1 MLTRRILIAASMAGS
16 MLAAG
21 SAFAQGQ
28 PIVGISTVTT
38 YSADARITAVDTN
51 ARTVSL
57 AFTNGATA
65 VRQVSPSVANFAQ
78 TKVGDNVSLA
88 FEDRLTFVLSGP
100 NTQTPRDRDTTV
112 TVAAGGGGTGVAG
125 ASAGQAVANWWVT
138 GVNPSAGTIS
148 LINPGGGEVRT
159 YNVSTPEGRAQLPR
173 VKPGDSV
180 TAINSSV
187 AVIAIT
193 PKS

>member
-1 MLTRRILIAASMAGS
+1 MLARRILIATSLVGS

-28 PIVGISTVTT
+28 AIVGISTVTT
-38 YSADARITAVDTN
+38 YSADARITAVDPN

-65 VRQVSPSVANFAQ
+65 TRQVSPSVANFAQ
-78 TKVGDNVSLA
+78 AKVGDMVSLA

-100 NTQTPRDRDTTV
+100 NTKTPRDRDMNV
-112 TVAAGGGGTGVAG
+112 TVAAGGGGSVAG
-125 ASAGQAVANWWVT
+125 ASAGQSVNTWWVT
-138 GVNPSAGTIS
+138 AVNPSAGTIS

-159 YNVSTPEGRAQLPR
+159 YNVTTPEGRAQLPR

>member
-1 MLTRRILIAASMAGS
+1 MLTRRILIAASVAGS

-28 PIVGISTVTT
+28 AIVGISTVTT
-38 YSADARITAVDTN
+38 YSADARITAVDPN

-78 TKVGDNVSLA
+78 TKVGDMVSLA

-100 NTQTPRDRDTTV
+100 NTKTPGDRSTNV
-112 TVAAGGGGTGVAG
+112 TVAAGTGTSAAG

-138 GVNPSAGTIS
+138 AVNPSANTIS
-148 LINPGGGEVRT
+148 LVNPAGGEIRT
-159 YNVSTPEGRAQLPR
+159 YNVTTPEGRAQLPR
-173 VKPGDSV
+173 VKPGDSL

-187 AVIAIT
+187 AVVAIT
-193 PKS
+193 PK

>member
-1 MLTRRILIAASMAGS
+1 MLTRRIVIAASLAGS
-16 MLAAG
+16 MFMAG

-28 PIVGISTVTT
+28 AIVGISTVTT
-38 YSADARITAVDTN
+38 YSADARITAVDPN

-78 TKVGDNVSLA
+78 TKVGDMVSLA

-100 NTQTPRDRDTTV
+100 NTKTPGDRDTTV
-112 TVAAGGGGTGVAG
+112 TVARAGDGGVAG
-125 ASAGQAVANWWVT
+125 AAAGQAIANWWVT
-138 GVNPSAGTIS
+138 AVNPSAGTIS
-148 LINPGGGEVRT
+148 LVNPAGGEVRT
-159 YNVSTPEGRAQLPR
+159 YNVTTPEGRAQLPR
-173 VKPGDSV
+173 VKPGDSL
-180 TAINSSV
+180 TAISSSV

-193 PKS
+193 PK

>member
-1 MLTRRILIAASMAGS
+1 MFNRRFVIGATLAGS
-16 MLAAG
+16 MLFAAT
-21 SAFAQGQ
+21 AFAQGQ

-38 YSADARITAVDTN
+38 YSADARITAVDPAN
-51 ARTVSL
+51 RTVSL

-65 VRQVSPSVANFAQ
+65 VRQVSPSVANFAK
-78 TKVGDNVSLA
+78 TKVGDMVSLA

-100 NTQTPRDRDTTV
+100 NTKTPRDRDTTV
-112 TVAAGGGGTGVAG
+112 TTVATGTGTSVAG
-125 ASAGQAVANWWVT
+125 ASAGQAVASWWVT
-138 GVNPSAGTIS
+138 AVNPTAGTIS
-148 LINPGGGEVRT
+148 LVNPAGGEIRT
-159 YNVSTPEGRAQLPR
+159 YNVSTAEGRAQLPR

-193 PKS
+193 PK